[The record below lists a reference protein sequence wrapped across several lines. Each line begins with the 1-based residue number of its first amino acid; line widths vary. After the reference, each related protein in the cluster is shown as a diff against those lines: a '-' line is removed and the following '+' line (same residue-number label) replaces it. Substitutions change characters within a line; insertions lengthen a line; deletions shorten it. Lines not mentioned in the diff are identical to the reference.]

1 MKKSHRKDVIIA
13 RIIFAVLCLIIIILI
28 IAAVNFI
35 RGKLANTD
43 TEELLMTTEQ
53 TNYLPPE
60 SENPDLPPVT
70 ESTEEVEETIYIWTN
85 DGVNLRKKPNT
96 SSDIIA
102 VLGSG
107 TKLELLDQ
115 DKEGWSHV
123 VFDGQKGYVSND
135 YITGTDPAG
144 E

>member
-13 RIIFAVLCLIIIILI
+13 RIIFAVLCLILIILI
-28 IAAVNFI
+28 VAAVNFI
-35 RGKLANTD
+35 RGKLAENKP
-43 TEELLMTTEQ
+43 EEVSQTTEQ

-60 SENPDLPPVT
+60 TENPDLPPVT
-70 ESTEEVEETIYIWTN
+70 ESTEDTEETIYIWTSE
-85 DGVNLRKKPNT
+85 GVNLREKANT
-96 SSDIIA
+96 DCEVIA

-115 DKEGWSHV
+115 DEEGWSHV
-123 VFDGQKGYVSND
+123 LFDGKEGYVSND